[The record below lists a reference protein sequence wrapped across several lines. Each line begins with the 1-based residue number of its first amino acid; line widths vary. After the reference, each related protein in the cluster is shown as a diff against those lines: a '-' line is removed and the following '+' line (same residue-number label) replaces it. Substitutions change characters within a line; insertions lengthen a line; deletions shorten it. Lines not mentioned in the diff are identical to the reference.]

1 MSEHR
6 ATIDWRLESTEFSY
20 ESYNRGH
27 AWTFV
32 GGVRVPAAAAPG
44 NIPPSAVGA
53 PGVDPEQAFVA
64 ALSSCHM
71 LWFLHLACNRKLKV
85 VRYRD
90 EAVGVLEKGAD
101 GKEAI
106 TRVTLRPAVSFEGTP
121 PGPEQFAELHEKAH
135 QRCFIAN
142 SVKSEVVIE
151 PRLA

>member
-1 MSEHR
+1 MSEHH
-6 ATIDWRLESTEFSY
+6 ATVTWQRSGEFRY
-20 ESYNRGH
+20 ETYSRSH
-27 AWTFV
+27 ALRF
-32 GGVRVPAAAAPG
+32 GAIEVPGSAAPE
-44 NIPPSAVGA
+44 NIPATAAGA
-53 PGVDPEQAFVA
+53 PGVDPEQAFIA
-64 ALSSCHM
+64 AISACHM

-85 VRYRD
+85 MRYRD

-106 TRVTLRPAVSFEGTP
+106 TRVTLRPMVSFEGTP

>member
-1 MSEHR
+1 MSEHK
-6 ATIDWRLESTEFSY
+6 ATIEWQLEGGQFAY
-20 ESYNRGH
+20 ETYNRTH
-27 AWTFV
+27 AWAFDGSV
-32 GGVRVPAAAAPG
+32 QVPGAAAAA
-44 NIPPSAVGA
+44 NIPPGAVGA

-85 VRYRD
+85 MRYRD

-106 TRVTLRPAVSFEGTP
+106 TRVTLQPRVSFEGTVP
-121 PGPEQFAELHEKAH
+121 RPEQFAELHEQAH
-135 QRCFIAN
+135 ERCYIAN

>member
-6 ATIDWRLESTEFSY
+6 AIIDWRLETAEFSY
-20 ESYNRGH
+20 PTYNRTH
-27 AWTFV
+27 AWTFA
-32 GGVRVPAAAAPG
+32 GGVQVPAAAAPE

-71 LWFLHLACNRKLKV
+71 LWFLRLACNRKLKV
-85 VRYRD
+85 TRYSD
-90 EAVGVLEKGAD
+90 EAVGVLEKASD

-106 TRVTLRPAVSFEGTP
+106 TRVTLRPAVSFEGPP

-135 QRCFIAN
+135 ERCYIAN